1 MYNGEVNVAEDSFF
15 RCSKCDEEIEIKYWQ
30 GLQIIFE
37 DFADYKMEQ
46 DAIFENVKHEMVSE
60 KLDNDDGQSNKELHD
75 LEVNDNEDVNDA
87 ISNTGRKQRSDGKK
101 SYFAECRICG
111 KKGRRDK
118 IKYHVKSTHSIF
130 ASILANNKER
140 PCTWKVW
147 TSGS

>member
-1 MYNGEVNVAEDSFF
+1 MTTQTHWNRLKLRILLPIPY
-15 RCSKCDEEIEIKYWQ
+15 
-30 GLQIIFE
+30 L
-37 DFADYKMEQ
+37 FAIY
-46 DAIFENVKHEMVSE
+46 
-60 KLDNDDGQSNKELHD
+60 

-130 ASILANNKER
+130 ATSYKDVYI
-140 PCTWKVW
+140 CQKVVN
-147 TSGS
+147 TVQGFAL

>member
-1 MYNGEVNVAEDSFF
+1 
-15 RCSKCDEEIEIKYWQ
+15 
-30 GLQIIFE
+30 
-37 DFADYKMEQ
+37 MEQ

-130 ASILANNKER
+130 ATSYKYVYI
-140 PCTWKVW
+140 CQKVVN
-147 TSGS
+147 TVQGFALRTM